1 MSSSH
6 SRRVYHGVECEHRVS
21 EIFGLE
27 RKEKRG
33 GYQPDIYDEA
43 QRVIGEV
50 KAFGNH
56 ERTIIAV
63 EQFRKYSAEAERLNF
78 SLQYFYVRHNGGDVT
93 DIYVVDR
100 SAMEKFVREK
110 EHKRT
115 RWNLRQKHVDQISVV
130 EDRRQKLL
138 GRASR
143 KKVLDAIVQGNTR
156 GAWIRIGEDDLE
168 SACPRHVLSP
178 EGILVHYKKWDGFL
192 KNSLGMAEET

>member
-56 ERTIIAV
+56 E
-63 EQFRKYSAEAERLNF
+63 SF
-78 SLQYFYVRHNGGDVT
+78 SVMGQICST
-93 DIYVVDR
+93 
-100 SAMEKFVREK
+100 
-110 EHKRT
+110 KR
-115 RWNLRQKHVDQISVV
+115 
-130 EDRRQKLL
+130 
-138 GRASR
+138 GR
-143 KKVLDAIVQGNTR
+143 
-156 GAWIRIGEDDLE
+156 
-168 SACPRHVLSP
+168 
-178 EGILVHYKKWDGFL
+178 
-192 KNSLGMAEET
+192 